1 MGYLLKEALKALCG
15 VNQWSYA
22 VFWKIGCQ
30 NPKLLIWE
38 ECYYGSSTSAPQ
50 NSNLGNNE
58 ISFQKQEGYNNGMQV
73 GDKLHLLIERM
84 MISNHVN
91 VVGEGLVGR
100 AAFTGNHQWII
111 SGMYNEISHPAEVL
125 NEVHLQLSAGMQVRL
140 KPQQCFVLWLSVL
153 LSLLLLLLCRYSVV
167 YLYLQ
172 TIAVIPIAP
181 HGVVQLGSSLTIM
194 ETVGFVHDVR
204 NFFLQLGCIPS
215 VFIYDNYLA
224 KDAAS
229 TLGLPVAD
237 VTANPI
243 NLHGNPTPVNSTNIA
258 AGDFNLQR
266 NSSEIHR
273 LVNHSSD
280 CFLTQFQDNLQVSGS
295 AFMMPNLNRDS
306 CKDSGDHEAAMI
318 SHVIDSNVL
327 PNGLA
332 ANQNTRGVVMPMI
345 NQPCSNN
352 PGTGISCPQSTANW
366 HPTLLKQQIV
376 LHDGSVEGKY
386 GTSTSVFNHNE
397 YHCAALNQ
405 NNTLLSA
412 KNVLGIGINGEH
424 DHSFQTSARGNMVV
438 QDTDSSVEDGAVLLK
453 TDKSSSSS
461 KSAGVLNRGNYA
473 TDIALATKY
482 THGKLWDSDRPKVQE
497 TYATK
502 QVHIQSGNYAP
513 PPKDTVLEDIFIQ
526 SSAGDDL
533 FDVLGVDLKNKLL
546 NGNTSNLPDSF
557 CGNLKNQSKDLPK
570 SMDLQNFRSEVYSDY
585 EGISGSVVFSSS
597 GSDHLLDAIISGVG
611 SVTRQISDDD
621 ASCKTTVSKISSY
634 SIPSTPNSKPLSSGM
649 FNMSDRMQSQLF
661 GPSKPVSR
669 LVEPIGNAVR
679 SSCGKNDDSSCTY
692 GSQISSWIEQG
703 PSTSVSTANSKKSD
717 GGKSN
722 RKRLKPGENPRPR
735 PKDRQM
741 IQDRVKELRDIVP
754 NGAKCSIDAL
764 LERTIKHML
773 FLQSVTDHA
782 DKLKQTVESKIAKKQ
797 GGMSLNDEF
806 QGSATWA
813 FELGSQSLVCPIVVE
828 DLNPPRQ
835 LLIEMLC
842 EKRGFFLEIAD
853 IIRGLGLTILKG
865 VMEVQNDKI
874 WARFAVFELGSQSLV
889 CPIVVEDLN
898 PPRQLLIEMLCEKR
912 GFFLEIADIIRGLGL
927 TILKGVMEAQND
939 KIWARFAVEANRDV
953 TRMEVFISLVHLLE
967 ETLKGSTCSVHGT
980 NDENMGVVPAP
991 IPVNQQLVC
1000 GEPSSRMI

>member
-125 NEVHLQLSAGMQVRL
+125 NEVHLQLSAGMQ
-140 KPQQCFVLWLSVL
+140 
-153 LSLLLLLLCRYSVV
+153 
-167 YLYLQ
+167 

-273 LVNHSSD
+273 LVNQSSD

-332 ANQNTRGVVMPMI
+332 ANQNTRGVVMPCKSDSMI

-649 FNMSDRMQSQLF
+649 FNMSERMQSQLF

-865 VMEVQNDKI
+865 VME
-874 WARFAVFELGSQSLV
+874 
-889 CPIVVEDLN
+889 
-898 PPRQLLIEMLCEKR
+898 
-912 GFFLEIADIIRGLGL
+912 
-927 TILKGVMEAQND
+927 AQND

>member
-50 NSNLGNNE
+50 NSNLGNHE

-91 VVGEGLVGR
+91 VVGEGLAGR

-125 NEVHLQLSAGMQVRL
+125 NEVHLQLSAGMQ
-140 KPQQCFVLWLSVL
+140 
-153 LSLLLLLLCRYSVV
+153 
-167 YLYLQ
+167 

-181 HGVVQLGSSLTIM
+181 HGVVQLGSSSTIM

-215 VFIYDNYLA
+215 VFISDNYFT

-229 TLGLPVAD
+229 TLGLSVAD

-243 NLHGNPTPVNSTNIA
+243 NLHGNPTPVNSTDIA

-273 LVNHSSD
+273 LVNQSSD

-295 AFMMPNLNRDS
+295 IFMMPNLNRDS
-306 CKDSGDHEAAMI
+306 CKASGDHEAAMI
-318 SHVIDSNVL
+318 SRVIDSNVL

-332 ANQNTRGVVMPMI
+332 ANQNTRGVVMPCKSDSM
-345 NQPCSNN
+345 QPSSNI
-352 PGTGISCPQSTANW
+352 PGTGVSCPQSTADW

-386 GTSTSVFNHNE
+386 GTSTSVFNHND

-412 KNVLGIGINGEH
+412 KNVLGIGINCEH
-424 DHSFQTSARGNMVV
+424 DHSFQTSARANMVV
-438 QDTDSSVEDGAVLLK
+438 QDTDSSVEDGAGLLK
-453 TDKSSSSS
+453 TDKSSSSN

-473 TDIALATKY
+473 RHIALTTKY
-482 THGKLWDSDRPKVQE
+482 THGKLWDSDRPEVQE
-497 TYATK
+497 TSARK
-502 QVHIQSGNYAP
+502 HVHIQSGNYVP
-513 PPKDTVLEDIFIQ
+513 PSKDTVLEDIFIQ

-557 CGNLKNQSKDLPK
+557 CGNSKNQSKDLPK
-570 SMDLQNFRSEVYSDY
+570 FMDLQNFRSEVYSDY

-597 GSDHLLDAIISGVG
+597 GSDHLLDAMISGVG

-634 SIPSTPNSKPLSSGM
+634 SIPSTPNSNPLSSGM

-669 LVEPIGNAVR
+669 LVEPIGNAVG
-679 SSCGKNDDSSCTY
+679 SSCGKNDDRSCTY
-692 GSQISSWIEQG
+692 GLQISSWIEQG

-797 GGMSLNDEF
+797 GGMSLSDEF

-874 WARFAVFELGSQSLV
+874 WARFAV
-889 CPIVVEDLN
+889 
-898 PPRQLLIEMLCEKR
+898 
-912 GFFLEIADIIRGLGL
+912 
-927 TILKGVMEAQND
+927 
-939 KIWARFAVEANRDV
+939 EANRDV

-967 ETLKGSTCSVHGT
+967 ETLKGSTASVHGT
-980 NDENMGVVPAP
+980 NDENMGVLPAP
-991 IPVNQQLVC
+991 IPANQQLVC
-1000 GEPSSRMI
+1000 GEPSTRMM